1 MPVRP
6 AVLASPVPLVELVEL
21 VELVFSALQAKDR
34 ELIAQAATRAESQMA
49 L

>member
-1 MPVRP
+1 MPVRS
-6 AVLASPVPLVELVEL
+6 AVLASPVPLVEL